1 MNVKKE
7 TNEMQTHPTINDLL
21 NVSNSDFETKFM
33 SKDAYEAVTPEIAKL
48 EQSNK
53 FMKITNL
60 QK

>member
-1 MNVKKE
+1 
-7 TNEMQTHPTINDLL
+7 MQTHPTINDLL